1 MIQLPWQT
9 SKRLQAQLIARRRR
23 QLRTAAVQEQNG
35 ICIYCRQRFTAE
47 LLPTLEHIVPLS
59 KGGDDHPTN
68 VVAACESC
76 NNERGNR
83 NYYAFLR
90 YKHSL
95 LDRDNWETDHDQNY
109 HTC

>member
-1 MIQLPWQT
+1 MKQLSWQS

-23 QLRTAAVQEQNG
+23 QLRTAAVQEQQG
-35 ICIYCRQRFTAE
+35 LCIYCRQRFSAE

-59 KGGDDHPTN
+59 KGGDDWSGN

-83 NYYAFLR
+83 NYAAFLR

-95 LDRDNWETDHDQNY
+95 LERDHWEDDHGQNY
-109 HTC
+109 HSC